1 MARHLKESYSEIIL
15 NLLHLSQ
22 KVNTVYTHTHTIA
35 IQPREI
41 KMHVLDQKDIIQT
54 VHKREQ
60 QLQQPPLSDFTFLF
74 WQLYVGM
81 ETREVTQLQL
91 ELKP

>member
-1 MARHLKESYSEIIL
+1 
-15 NLLHLSQ
+15 
-22 KVNTVYTHTHTIA
+22 
-35 IQPREI
+35 
-41 KMHVLDQKDIIQT
+41 MHSLDQKDIIQT

-74 WQLYVGM
+74 WQLNVGM
-81 ETREVTQLQL
+81 ETREVTQLQS